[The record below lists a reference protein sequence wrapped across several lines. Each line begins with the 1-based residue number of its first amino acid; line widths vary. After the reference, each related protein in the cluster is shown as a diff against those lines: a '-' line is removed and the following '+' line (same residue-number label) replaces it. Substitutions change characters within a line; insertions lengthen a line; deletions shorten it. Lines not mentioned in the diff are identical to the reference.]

1 MKEDKQKFSE
11 SNLIYNAIFQQA
23 PIGIS
28 IAYNYE
34 PFSSSGGEL
43 VSINAMFEQITGRTK
58 EELVQLG
65 WARFTHPDDL
75 EEDLENFKRLQAGEI
90 KSYSMEKRYI
100 KPDGSTV
107 WVHMVVAPLE
117 LSNNKCNVMCLI
129 QDITKR
135 KETEKALSESERSK
149 TVFLSHLPGM
159 AYRCKY
165 DREWTMQYVSAGCL
179 ELTGYAPESL
189 LYNRDLSFNDL
200 ISDEY
205 RSVLW
210 KQWKCVIADRLPFKD
225 EYELITANGER
236 KWVME
241 MGQGIYNEKGEAE
254 FLEGIILDISTRK
267 EVENSLRYIS
277 EHDVWTGLYNRRYLE
292 NLLRHDADSNM
303 AEKRAVVGVN
313 LSAVHVL
320 SLIYGFHYS
329 QELVKKS
336 AEALSSFCTGN
347 CQLFNTYENR
357 FVFYIKDYNDKSEL
371 TAFCEDVVSTLER
384 VFAFDRIVAGIGIV
398 EIGEGNKRNAEQL
411 LKELLI
417 ASEKAL
423 DSYDRNFGICFF
435 NA

>member
-165 DREWTMQYVSAGCL
+165 DREWTMQYVSAG
-179 ELTGYAPESL
+179 
-189 LYNRDLSFNDL
+189 
-200 ISDEY
+200 
-205 RSVLW
+205 
-210 KQWKCVIADRLPFKD
+210 
-225 EYELITANGER
+225 
-236 KWVME
+236 
-241 MGQGIYNEKGEAE
+241 
-254 FLEGIILDISTRK
+254 
-267 EVENSLRYIS
+267 
-277 EHDVWTGLYNRRYLE
+277 
-292 NLLRHDADSNM
+292 
-303 AEKRAVVGVN
+303 
-313 LSAVHVL
+313 
-320 SLIYGFHYS
+320 
-329 QELVKKS
+329 
-336 AEALSSFCTGN
+336 
-347 CQLFNTYENR
+347 
-357 FVFYIKDYNDKSEL
+357 
-371 TAFCEDVVSTLER
+371 
-384 VFAFDRIVAGIGIV
+384 
-398 EIGEGNKRNAEQL
+398 
-411 LKELLI
+411 
-417 ASEKAL
+417 
-423 DSYDRNFGICFF
+423 
-435 NA
+435 